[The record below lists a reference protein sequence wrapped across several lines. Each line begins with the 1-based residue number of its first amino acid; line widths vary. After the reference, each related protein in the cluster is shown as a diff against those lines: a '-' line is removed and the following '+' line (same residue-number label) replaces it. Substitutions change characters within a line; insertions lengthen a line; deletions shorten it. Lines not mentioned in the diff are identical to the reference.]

1 MRITLCSALKRL
13 GAQLLI
19 TAVLGTTA
27 IAFGAGVANAAHGA
41 VAPAPAR
48 GHTSAAGSAHWR
60 RVGPWPGYGFAP
72 YIVAP
77 APTDSAEEQ
86 DATWPPTGESWPP
99 GGNSG
104 ASPGSGRPIVM
115 PHELAKP
122 HSASTT
128 PPVSAQ

>member
-1 MRITLCSALKRL
+1 MRITLCSALKSL

-19 TAVLGTTA
+19 TAVLGATA
-27 IAFGAGVANAAHGA
+27 IAFGSGVANAAHGA

-77 APTDSAEEQ
+77 APTDSAGEQ
-86 DATWPPTGESWPP
+86 DASGDDATWPPTGVSWPP

-115 PHELAKP
+115 PH
-122 HSASTT
+122 SASTT